1 MVVNLCL
8 PHFETTVQCN
18 KLSADGYDVSNL
30 LSADAKL
37 RFRGFRLEYF
47 LRPPVHVT
55 LRFRFRVEICRVDV
69 ALWPLGMDH
78 GQMSRGLEIHT
89 SSDPPSDGPHLDLR
103 HFRLVGRCEV
113 KEALCVSF
121 AVPCFRPRPPFPEPP
136 PEPPAEARRE
146 ELWSRGPQSLG
157 SVTQLRVS
165 LPYGGAGTPLGLKAL
180 AVWGL
185 PACCCPPLVLERI
198 IKAHQDSQRQPS
210 PTPALPQPSP
220 PTSDSSTPN
229 VPFPDSNIPPEFL
242 DPLTQELMTLPLLL
256 PSGVVID
263 CISLEKYQR
272 QEASWG
278 RPPNDP
284 FTGIPFTR
292 DSQPLPNPDMKGRI
306 DRFLLHGGAAV
317 GRTGQLGRVVQQELP
332 HPSRLVNIGSS
343 DGSLAASD
351 SQGLHSTLSSHAK
364 PQTVERPHPEETPT
378 SPRLQVRGG
387 SEIQQGAVERGWQV
401 QEGRT
406 VVKEPEEKSSR
417 GTRPSL
423 YGRKRVL
430 DKHMGSSSSC
440 SPGPSS
446 LVDLDSTDSP
456 RSMPEVPP
464 KHLRKQE
471 DTLVCSGPSSISHE
485 QRLSESLDQALKS
498 ALEACPG
505 FTAHRAKEP
514 WSSKNAM
521 QGSSVGAKRCGQCSC
536 AFTAFP
542 GSPPAFRL
550 PCGHLLCRP
559 CLSARS
565 SPKPQ
570 CSSLS
575 CPTCGSPATPSSIM
589 RVHC

>member
-37 RFRGFRLEYF
+37 RLRGFRLEYF

-69 ALWPLGMDH
+69 ALWPSGMDH
-78 GQMSRGLEIHT
+78 GQMPRGLEIHM
-89 SSDPPSDGPHLDLR
+89 SSNPPPDGPHLDLR

-121 AVPCFRPRPPFPEPP
+121 ALPCFRSRPPFPEPP

-165 LPYGGAGTPLGLKAL
+165 LPYGGAGSPLGLKAL

-185 PACCCPPLVLERI
+185 PAHCCPPLVLERI
-198 IKAHQDSQRQPS
+198 VKAHQDSQRQAS

-220 PTSDSSTPN
+220 PTSDS
-229 VPFPDSNIPPEFL
+229 PFPDSNIPQEFL
-242 DPLTQELMTLPLLL
+242 DPFTQEVMTLPLLL

-263 CISLEKYQR
+263 NTSLEKYQR

-278 RPPNDP
+278 RLPNDP

-332 HPSRLVNIGSS
+332 HPSRLVNFGSS

-351 SQGLHSTLSSHAK
+351 SQGPPKTLSSHAK
-364 PQTVERPHPEETPT
+364 PQTVGTPHPEETPI
-378 SPRLQVRGG
+378 SPQPQVCGG
-387 SEIQQGAVERGWQV
+387 SEIQQGAAERGWQV
-401 QEGRT
+401 REGWT
-406 VVKEPEEKSSR
+406 LVKEPEGKSSR

-423 YGRKRVL
+423 YGRKRAL
-430 DKHMGSSSSC
+430 DKHLGSPSSC
-440 SPGPSS
+440 RPGPSS
-446 LVDLDSTDSP
+446 LVDPDSADSP
-456 RSMPEVPP
+456 CSMPEVPP

-498 ALEACPG
+498 ALGACPG
-505 FTAHRAKEP
+505 FTAHRAQEP
-514 WSSKNAM
+514 GSSNNAM
-521 QGSSVGAKRCGQCSC
+521 QGGGMGAKRCGQCSC

-559 CLSARS
+559 CLSTRCP
-565 SPKPQ
+565 PKPPY
-570 CSSLS
+570 SSLS
-575 CPTCGSPATPSSIM
+575 CPTCGAPARPSSVV